1 MTAGGAGEAIA
12 DCRHTLLYNMYM
24 KWIYSLYAIMLFV
37 ELQNVHAQQP
47 MRLTLQEAVALART
61 SSVEAQQ
68 ALAQLRSSY
77 WSYRSYRADLLPEV
91 SLSATMP
98 SYSRSYSTYQES
110 TGAYTYVKN
119 DYVKSGANI
128 NISQNL
134 WFTGGTLTL
143 TSSLEYLKQL
153 SGDRQQRFMT
163 LPVAIR
169 LNQPILGVNNMKWR
183 RRIEPLRYS
192 EAKANFLTATEQ
204 VTMETIRLYFGLLL
218 AQENVL
224 TARQNF
230 ESTETLLEAGKVKR
244 KMGQISENELMQ
256 LELERLK
263 ARSTLTSYE
272 SSRRSSMYALRT
284 HLAIEEDV
292 DLEPVEPDMLN
303 SMQMDYGSVLDKAMA
318 NHSHALNIRRRQL
331 QADYSVAQ
339 ARGNMRKINLYAQI
353 GYTGTDQYL
362 GNAYGHLASNQQVE
376 VGLTIPLLD
385 WGKRKGNLRVAQS
398 DREVTKSQ
406 LRREEQQFRQ
416 DLFVLVE
423 QCNNQREQLAIA
435 MASDTLAM
443 HRYNSSVQTF
453 MIGRISMLDLNDA
466 RQSKDAARQ
475 SRISEL
481 YRLWHYYYQ
490 LRSITLWDWE
500 RNEPLEAD
508 FDLLCK

>member
-1 MTAGGAGEAIA
+1 
-12 DCRHTLLYNMYM
+12 M
-24 KWIYSLYAIMLFV
+24 KKRINILCALMLFAA
-37 ELQNVHAQQP
+37 LQSVYAGQP
-47 MRLTLQEAVALART
+47 LRLTLQEAVALARVN
-61 SSVEAQQ
+61 SVEAQQ

-91 SLSATMP
+91 SFSATLP
-98 SYSRSYSTYQES
+98 SYSRSYSAYQES
-110 TGAYTYVKN
+110 TGTYTYVKN
-119 DYVKSGANI
+119 DYLQSRGGI

-143 TSSLEYLKQL
+143 TSSLDYMKQL
-153 SGDRQQRFMT
+153 TGDRPQRFMT
-163 LPVAIR
+163 LPVALR
-169 LNQPILGVNNMKWR
+169 LNQPVLGTNNMKWR
-183 RRIEPLRYS
+183 RRIEPLRYA

-204 VTMETIRLYFGLLL
+204 VTMETIRLYFNLLL
-218 AQENVL
+218 AQENLL
-224 TARQNF
+224 TAHQNF
-230 ESTETLLEAGKVKR
+230 EGAERLLEAGRVKR

-272 SSRRSSMYALRT
+272 SNRRSSMYALRT

-292 DLEPVEPDMLN
+292 DLDPVEPDTLCG
-303 SMQMDYGSVLDKAMA
+303 MQLDYGCVLDKALL
-318 NHSHALNIRRRQL
+318 NHSHALNLRRRQL

-339 ARGNMRKINLYAQI
+339 ARGNLRQISLYAQV
-353 GYTGTDQYL
+353 GYTGTDRRAAD
-362 GNAYGHLASNQQVE
+362 AYSHLASNQQVE
-376 VGLTIPLLD
+376 VGVSIPLLD

-398 DREVTKSQ
+398 DREVTRSQ
-406 LRREEQQFRQ
+406 IRQEEQQFRQ

-423 QCNNQREQLAIA
+423 QYNNQREQLSIA

-443 HRYNSSVQTF
+443 RRYDSSVKTF

-466 RQSKDAARQ
+466 RQSKDVARQ

-481 YRLWHYYYQ
+481 YLLWHYYYR

-500 RNEPLEAD
+500 RDEPLEAD
-508 FDLLCK
+508 FDVLCR

>member
-1 MTAGGAGEAIA
+1 
-12 DCRHTLLYNMYM
+12 M
-24 KWIYSLYAIMLFV
+24 KLINILYALVLFAML
-37 ELQNVHAQQP
+37 QSVHAEQP
-47 MRLTLQEAVALART
+47 LRLTLQEAVALARVN
-61 SSVEAQQ
+61 SVEAQQ

-91 SLSATMP
+91 SFSATLP
-98 SYSRSYSTYQES
+98 SYSRSYSAYQEN

-119 DYVKSGANI
+119 DYLQSRGSI

-134 WFTGGTLTL
+134 WFTGGTITL

-153 SGDRQQRFMT
+153 SGDKQQRFMT

-169 LNQPILGVNNMKWR
+169 LNQPILGVNNMKWQ

-218 AQENVL
+218 AQENL
-224 TARQNF
+224 TTALQNF
-230 ESTETLLEAGKVKR
+230 ESTETLLEAGKVKH

-256 LELERLK
+256 LELEKLK

-272 SSRRSSMYALRT
+272 SSRRNSMYALRT

-292 DLEPVEPDMLN
+292 DLEPVEPDMLHDI
-303 SMQMDYGSVLDKAMA
+303 QMDYGSVLNKAMA
-318 NHSHALNIRRRQL
+318 NNSHALNIRRRQL

-339 ARGNMRKINLYAQI
+339 ARGNLRQINLYAQI
-353 GYTGTDQYL
+353 GYTGTDQHL
-362 GNAYGHLASNQQVE
+362 GEAYGHLGSNQQVE

-398 DREVTKSQ
+398 NREVMKSQ
-406 LRREEQQFRQ
+406 FKREEQQFRQ

-443 HRYNSSVQTF
+443 RRYDSSVKTF
-453 MIGRISMLDLNDA
+453 MIGRISLLDLNDA

-481 YRLWHYYYQ
+481 YQLWHYYYQ

-500 RNEPLEAD
+500 RDEPLEAD
-508 FDLLCK
+508 FDLLCR